1 MASATDVNIKKG
13 LTSLIKTNNVFE
25 NEKIDEAYL
34 VYSKF
39 VNFQKSNE
47 ISMTDLII
55 ECEYIYQ
62 KMIDYEMSLPI
73 LC

>member
-55 ECEYIYQ
+55 ECEIYT
-62 KMIDYEMSLPI
+62 KRW
-73 LC
+73 

>member
-1 MASATDVNIKKG
+1 MASATDVNTKNG

>member
-1 MASATDVNIKKG
+1 MASATDVNIKNG

>member
-1 MASATDVNIKKG
+1 MASATDVNTKNG

-34 VYSKF
+34 VCSKF

>member
-1 MASATDVNIKKG
+1 MASATDVNTKNG

-47 ISMTDLII
+47 ISVTDLII

>member
-1 MASATDVNIKKG
+1 MASATDVNTKNG

-39 VNFQKSNE
+39 ANFQKSNE

>member
-1 MASATDVNIKKG
+1 MASATDVNTKNG

-34 VYSKF
+34 VHSKF